1 MELTEKN
8 YKEDFCAKKISVII
22 PMYNAEKYIKKTLN
36 SIIEQS
42 YQNWEIIIIE
52 NGSEDKSPDIIREY
66 EKKYPEIRMIKGPGK
81 GPGPARNKGLKLAK
95 GDYIV
100 FVDADDY
107 LPDTEIFRKYIS
119 IAEPTGADIV
129 VSNYVRLWED
139 KILPA
144 SKHEAFA
151 LCSPSSEEFRFRG
164 FFSIGTLSY
173 VWCKFYRSEFLKKQQ
188 ISFSENSY
196 AEDKLFNIQCYICD
210 AKFAFLEDV
219 GYVYRKNDASVS
231 WQYRSDSTENWFKI
245 AYELKE
251 WIEKKQKEPEK
262 YASLIRYLIFFASF
276 FDAKMEYMQHKNSL
290 RAVRKTLKKYGTN
303 SVGKR
308 VFHELAD
315 RKRHL
320 YINQRMWE
328 IMIRT
333 FSFGMK
339 QQWYILL
346 AVGIKMLITQRVD
359 ERLSDTGVRE

>member
-66 EKKYPEIRMIKGPGK
+66 EKKYPEIRMIKGSGK

-188 ISFSENSY
+188 ISFSEMQKINCLICS
-196 AEDKLFNIQCYICD
+196 AIFVMQSLLF
-210 AKFAFLEDV
+210 
-219 GYVYRKNDASVS
+219 
-231 WQYRSDSTENWFKI
+231 
-245 AYELKE
+245 
-251 WIEKKQKEPEK
+251 
-262 YASLIRYLIFFASF
+262 
-276 FDAKMEYMQHKNSL
+276 
-290 RAVRKTLKKYGTN
+290 
-303 SVGKR
+303 
-308 VFHELAD
+308 
-315 RKRHL
+315 
-320 YINQRMWE
+320 
-328 IMIRT
+328 
-333 FSFGMK
+333 
-339 QQWYILL
+339 
-346 AVGIKMLITQRVD
+346 
-359 ERLSDTGVRE
+359 